1 MGLKSRGFNFE
12 NTHLVDA
19 QRITKLLGLLAL
31 AFAWTYQTGELLN
44 AKQPILFKKPFSAP
58 LTPSSAMGSISS
70 ATASSSKIFYGIE
83 SFVLYIA
90 YKPRLKTPTRENRG
104 SFPEGLA
111 FRVKLANK

>member
-1 MGLKSRGFNFE
+1 
-12 NTHLVDA
+12 
-19 QRITKLLGLLAL
+19 
-31 AFAWTYQTGELLN
+31 
-44 AKQPILFKKPFSAP
+44 
-58 LTPSSAMGSISS
+58 MGSISS